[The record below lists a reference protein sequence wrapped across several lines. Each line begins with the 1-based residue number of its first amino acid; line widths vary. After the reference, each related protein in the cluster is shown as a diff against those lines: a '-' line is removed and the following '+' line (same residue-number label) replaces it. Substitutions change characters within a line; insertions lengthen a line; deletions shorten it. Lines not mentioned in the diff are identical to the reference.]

1 VTNGGSSYQPN
12 NTYYYSSVSGS
23 HQGWLQGASGTDMDL
38 YLWKWN
44 GSTWVVVAS
53 GTTSSNN
60 ETVSYSGTAG
70 YYEWEVRSYSG
81 AGSYSLWLK
90 HP

>member
-1 VTNGGSSYQPN
+1 M
-12 NTYYYSSVSGS
+12 SGT
-23 HQGWLQGASGTDMDL
+23 HQGWLQGPTGTDFDL
-38 YLWKWN
+38 YLYKWN
-44 GSTWVVVAS
+44 GSSWVVVAS

-81 AGSYSLWLK
+81 SGSYNLYLK

>member
-1 VTNGGSSYQPN
+1 
-12 NTYYYSSVSGS
+12 
-23 HQGWLQGASGTDMDL
+23 
-38 YLWKWN
+38 
-44 GSTWVVVAS
+44 VVVAS

-81 AGSYSLWLK
+81 GGSYSLYLK